1 MLSKNS
7 LRKKFYSIRKKK
19 YFDISKNFLQPINF
33 ILKKKKT
40 RKVFLSIYYP
50 MKFELNLINIL
61 KKNKLKN
68 INLLLPK
75 IYQNKQM
82 KFHLWFPNDPLEV
95 NSFGTLEPLKS
106 KKIYVPDVML
116 LPLLAFDKN
125 RNRLGYGKGYY
136 DRYLSKTLKKKKQ
149 MIKIGIAFSFQKS
162 KKIPFNSTDV
172 KLDYILTEK
181 GIL

>member
-1 MLSKNS
+1 
-7 LRKKFYSIRKKK
+7 
-19 YFDISKNFLQPINF
+19 
-33 ILKKKKT
+33 
-40 RKVFLSIYYP
+40 

-82 KFHLWFPNDPLEV
+82 KFHLWSLNDPLEV

-136 DRYLSKTLKKKKQ
+136 DRYLSKTLKK
-149 MIKIGIAFSFQKS
+149 
-162 KKIPFNSTDV
+162 
-172 KLDYILTEK
+172 
-181 GIL
+181 

>member
-1 MLSKNS
+1 MQNKNS

-19 YFDISKNFLQPINF
+19 YFNISKNFLQPINF
-33 ILKKKKT
+33 LLKKKKKS
-40 RKVFLSIYYP
+40 KVFLSFYYP
-50 MKFELNLINIL
+50 MEFEVNLINIL
-61 KKNKLKN
+61 YKYNLKN

-75 IYQNKQM
+75 IYPNKQM
-82 KFHLWFPNDPLEV
+82 KFHLWSQNDLLEV
-95 NSFGTLEPLKS
+95 NSFGALEPLKS
-106 KKIYVPDVML
+106 QKIHIPDVML

-136 DRYLSKTLKKKKQ
+136 DRYLSKTSKKNNQ
-149 MIKIGIAFSFQKS
+149 IIKIGIAFSFQEFKR
-162 KKIPFNSTDV
+162 IPVNSTDV

>member
-1 MLSKNS
+1 
-7 LRKKFYSIRKKK
+7 
-19 YFDISKNFLQPINF
+19 
-33 ILKKKKT
+33 
-40 RKVFLSIYYP
+40 
-50 MKFELNLINIL
+50 
-61 KKNKLKN
+61 
-68 INLLLPK
+68 
-75 IYQNKQM
+75 M

>member
-1 MLSKNS
+1 
-7 LRKKFYSIRKKK
+7 
-19 YFDISKNFLQPINF
+19 
-33 ILKKKKT
+33 
-40 RKVFLSIYYP
+40 

-82 KFHLWFPNDPLEV
+82 KFHLWSPNDPLEV

-136 DRYLSKTLKKKKQ
+136 DRYLSKTLKK
-149 MIKIGIAFSFQKS
+149 
-162 KKIPFNSTDV
+162 
-172 KLDYILTEK
+172 
-181 GIL
+181 